1 MLKIFGLALVGL
13 SVASIG
19 FLYSQRLMFRKRY
32 LEQFVLFSKNLT
44 NEMRIRNSNVI
55 SIFSDVTAKELKFLK
70 NITKEDFSDGE
81 SIKDK
86 VRTAG
91 VFPED
96 NETVTSFLVKL
107 GTSDLEGQR
116 IHCEYY
122 ANVFADKCRE
132 AERLISE
139 KGKPARIL
147 SVLGGLALF
156 IILV

>member
-1 MLKIFGLALVGL
+1 MLKILGLSLISL

-19 FLYSQRLMFRKRY
+19 FLYSERLIFRKRY
-32 LEQFVLFSKNLT
+32 LEQFVLFAKNLT
-44 NEMRIRNSNVI
+44 NEMRSRNSNVI
-55 SIFSDVTAKELKFLK
+55 SIFSDVTVKELKFLK
-70 NITKEDFSDGE
+70 NITKEDFSNVE

-86 VRTAG
+86 VRSAG
-91 VFPED
+91 VFSED
-96 NETVTSFLVKL
+96 NGTVTAFLVKL

-132 AERLISE
+132 AEKLITE

-147 SVLGGLALF
+147 GVLGGLALF